1 MAERF
6 LDDKD
11 EFSKDV
17 EFDEIKTNKC
27 SMKKLFLIL
36 GVLVIIT
43 IIVVAIILIAKR
55 SGNKSSSDSG
65 SDSAEPNLEH
75 EIITVKLPDDII
87 YLGSHFNYQGQ
98 LFLTYKK
105 NNSESFFLGIGND
118 EGKIQKEL
126 YEIKDTTGMDVTY
139 IHRASSF
146 SDGKRVLVAGKI
158 LQCTKEF
165 LECDDAKLYDVEFP
179 KQLEDF
185 KNKLFTFT
193 EPIVNYGGEYIFWST
208 FDRDIN
214 TISFVGKLVFK
225 DDKYYIEDAVG
236 ISNYFYDLY
245 DREKGTYSLP
255 DILRFGPIKQVV
267 NGGKGLSLG
276 GFLNYGLRKGVYQ
289 SLSEDKVEQL
299 TMFEGYDETTA
310 ISPDSKLACV
320 MTTRFSPN
328 TSLEIVGMI
337 PTPYSILASYLFS
350 LHLLKFSIA
359 KLRLK
364 KTKKGNLGPA
374 LVDLNK
380 VKKDKEYKGYNLT
393 TDENWVFNGFI
404 SWSPDGKKIMFDET
418 NKIDQTRRCQIVY
431 LKNYKPGKIEFK
443 DNYKGYVPYNRSIEE
458 TINLHLDYPMF
469 INVTGKTGYLEV
481 NRTENKCEINYY
493 NYSKD
498 GKNIY
503 DGVYIYEKFPS
514 EQYAIFEVD
523 IKSTGEKKGYGKYRL
538 WFDLKNNEFL
548 YDKGEDGKEKTYG
561 DCEYEGKKINVD
573 IYKEIKDS
581 EN

>member
-320 MTTRFSPN
+320 MTTRFSPYS
-328 TSLEIVGMI
+328 SLEIIGLI
-337 PTPYSILASYLFS
+337 PTPYSILASYPFS
-350 LHLLKFSIA
+350 LDLLNFFIFNI
-359 KLRLK
+359 RLEAFRK
-364 KTKKGNLGPA
+364 ANLGPT

-380 VKKDKEYKGYNLT
+380 VKKDKEYKGYKLT
-393 TDENWVFNGFI
+393 TDKNWIFNGFI
-404 SWSPDGKKIMFDET
+404 SWSPDGKKVMFDE
-418 NKIDQTRRCQIVY
+418 IEIQTQKRRCQVVK
-431 LKNYKPGKIEFK
+431 LKNYKPDKIEFK
-443 DNYKGYVPYNRSIEE
+443 NNYNGYIPYNRTIEE
-458 TINLHLDYPMF
+458 TMDLHLDFP
-469 INVTGKTGYLEV
+469 ININLTGKTGHLEV
-481 NRTENKCEINYY
+481 NRTENKAEIRYY
-493 NYSKD
+493 NFSKD
-498 GKNIY
+498 GKTFY
-503 DGVYIYEKFPS
+503 DGVYNYEKFPQS
-514 EQYAIFEVD
+514 NYSVFEVE
-523 IKSTGEKKGYGKYRL
+523 IKSTGEKKGQCKYRIML
-538 WFDLKNNEFL
+538 DIQKFVLI
-548 YDKGEDGKEKTYG
+548 YGEGDYKKDRTYG
-561 DCEYEGKKINVD
+561 ECEYEGKKINVD
-573 IYKEIKDS
+573 DYKLPEEDI
-581 EN
+581 